1 MAISAS
7 YAKIYKF
14 IIDVL
19 ESGRFDRR
27 ALVSAVMSKFDLS
40 DAECLDCSVFGVKNN
55 LRSRIG
61 SIISDMEARELI
73 ATDSEGLYYLVSA
86 RPVIIRIERCEKEIL
101 KALTTSPLSKGQIR
115 ERLISIF
122 GTDKTASQR
131 DDDTLFSFMGRTLK
145 RLEAMGVITSTEGVY
160 SLSQRASARAEDM
173 NAMLALRSDFI
184 SALHTRGG
192 EFFESYFMKL
202 LSKYSERHGKRVIEC
217 YVTGGSADGG
227 IDGIMKTEDALGFR
241 ETVMVQTKNRVDIVS
256 ETDLRGFWGAVCAKG
271 GSRGIYA
278 TTSDFHSGAEEFAA
292 SIDNCVGVN
301 GQKIFKM
308 AMECSFGI
316 RKSAEGYIVDLKK
329 I

>member
-1 MAISAS
+1 MAISAPYS
-7 YAKIYKF
+7 KIYRF
-14 IIDVL
+14 IIDSL
-19 ESGRFDRR
+19 ENGRFDRR
-27 ALVSAVMSKFDLS
+27 ALISAVVSRFELS
-40 DAECLDCSVFGVKNN
+40 AEECEDCSVFGVKNN

-61 SIISDMEARELI
+61 SVINDMETRELI
-73 ATDSEGLYYLVSA
+73 ANDSNGLYYLVSA
-86 RPVIIRIERCEKEIL
+86 RPVIVRIERCEKEIL
-101 KALTTSPLSKGQIR
+101 KALTDSPMTKGQIR
-115 ERLISIF
+115 EHLVGVF

-131 DDDTLFSFMGRTLK
+131 DDDTLLSFMGRTLK
-145 RLEAMGVITSTEGVY
+145 QLLAMGVINCTDGIY
-160 SLSQRASARAEDM
+160 SLSKRASARADDM

-184 SALHTRGG
+184 SALHAKGG
-192 EFFESYFMKL
+192 EFFENYFMKL
-202 LSKYSERHGKRVIEC
+202 LSRYSERHGKRIVEC

-241 ETVMVQTKNRVDIVS
+241 ETVMVQTKNRVDIAS
-256 ETDLRGFWGAVCAKG
+256 ETDVRGFWGAVCAKG

-292 SIDNCVGVN
+292 SIDNCVCVN
-301 GQKIFKM
+301 GHKIFKM